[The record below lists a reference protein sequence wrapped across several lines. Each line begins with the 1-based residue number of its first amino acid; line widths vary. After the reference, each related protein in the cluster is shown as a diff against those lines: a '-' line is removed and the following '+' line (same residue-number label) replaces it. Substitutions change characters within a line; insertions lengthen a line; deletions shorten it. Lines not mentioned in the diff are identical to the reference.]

1 MLYSKQF
8 TTLALT
14 AHLPMMSN
22 LGNAVRW
29 HIASFRCTV
38 EFGGHRGAADIDQAA
53 PINLDYEYA
62 PVTFALARQPK
73 NRRQKDAIV
82 PYCG

>member
-1 MLYSKQF
+1 
-8 TTLALT
+8 
-14 AHLPMMSN
+14 
-22 LGNAVRW
+22 
-29 HIASFRCTV
+29 V

-82 PYCG
+82 PYCGQTMTRNALVFANRTAQLWRQMRRLQFRFWHF

>member
-1 MLYSKQF
+1 
-8 TTLALT
+8 
-14 AHLPMMSN
+14 MSV
-22 LGNAVRW
+22 GGISRHFVA
-29 HIASFRCTV
+29 
-38 EFGGHRGAADIDQAA
+38 GHRGAADIDQAA